1 MSKIAIKPFK
11 GQDYNKLVTSKKY
24 SKSKLFTDPKF
35 GAVESSLY
43 YKKKPTCKIVWK
55 RPSVSSI

>member
-24 SKSKLFTDPKF
+24 SKSKLYTDPKF
-35 GAVESSLY
+35 GNGPV
-43 YKKKPTCKIVWK
+43 
-55 RPSVSSI
+55 